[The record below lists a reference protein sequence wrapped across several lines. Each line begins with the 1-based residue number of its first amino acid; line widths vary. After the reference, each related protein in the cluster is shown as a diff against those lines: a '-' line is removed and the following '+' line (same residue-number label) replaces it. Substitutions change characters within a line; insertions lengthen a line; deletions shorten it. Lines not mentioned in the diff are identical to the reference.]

1 MLLEERLS
9 FFSLYKTI
17 IKLLA
22 NEEAIK
28 EPAATPAKNKK
39 KSSEKESQA
48 TDFKVFIV
56 LVVGGIVDFVM
67 SVRFAS
73 FLNFVVCFS
82 FQILIFVS
90 NFMFRKCLILFVK
103 KGLPQICIS
112 FRP

>member
-39 KSSEKESQA
+39 KSSEKSQA
-48 TDFKVFIV
+48 TDFNIFIV
-56 LVVGGIVDFVM
+56 LVGGGVVDFVM

-73 FLNFVVCFS
+73 LLNFVVGFS